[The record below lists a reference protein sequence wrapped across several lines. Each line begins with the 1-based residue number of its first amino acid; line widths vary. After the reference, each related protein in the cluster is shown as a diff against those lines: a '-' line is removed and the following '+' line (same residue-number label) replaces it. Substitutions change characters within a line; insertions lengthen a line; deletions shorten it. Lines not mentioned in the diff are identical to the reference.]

1 MSSCNSTSAIDCQRA
16 LADSL
21 PEEQARVACE
31 ASPEMIASR
40 VTSYC
45 DLEDL
50 VGRLET
56 FLAKVRTM
64 PTKLA

>member
-1 MSSCNSTSAIDCQRA
+1 M
-16 LADSL
+16 
-21 PEEQARVACE
+21 ACE